1 MRNLPNFDKCKRNT
15 RYRWQSYN
23 SNWSDDRYT
32 TNLEGISDTEE
43 RFMVKM
49 TIESLGQKGQYRKNT
64 LEIVSGRPKICFA

>member
-15 RYRWQSYN
+15 RYRWLSYN

>member
-15 RYRWQSYN
+15 RYRWLSYN

-32 TNLEGISDTEE
+32 TNLEGISETGE

-49 TIESLGQKGQYRKNT
+49 TIESLGQKGQYRKNI

>member
-32 TNLEGISDTEE
+32 TNLEGISKTDEGI
-43 RFMVKM
+43 MVKM

>member
-1 MRNLPNFDKCKRNT
+1 MRNLPNFDKCKRNI

-23 SNWSDDRYT
+23 SYCRDDRFT

>member
-1 MRNLPNFDKCKRNT
+1 MRNLQNFDKCKRNT
-15 RYRWQSYN
+15 RYRWLSYN